1 MKVLQDVD
9 LEKFNTFGIKAKA
22 RFFVEVEEEE
32 DFAKL
37 FVLEEFKNNSKLFLG
52 GGSNVL
58 FTKDFE
64 GIVILN
70 RLKGIEI
77 LEEDG
82 ESVLIKS
89 FGGEVWDDL
98 VSFTTDRGYWGI
110 ENLAFIPG
118 TVGGAPMQNIGAYGS
133 ELKDTLEYLEAYDI
147 ETGEK
152 KVFTNRECE
161 FGYRDSVFKNK
172 FKGKYFISAIVL
184 KLSKIEKKNIEYK
197 VLKDFFLENKIS
209 PDTSK
214 IVGECVT
221 KIRQSKLP
229 DPKVLGNAGS
239 FFKNVYV
246 GKEKLENLLK
256 MYPDMPYFIEPI
268 PDADFGKIEQEKIKI
283 PSAWLIEQ
291 CGFKGKRV
299 GNVGMH
305 TKQALVLVN
314 YGGATGEE
322 IYNFAKQ
329 VINEVFDK
337 FGIKLNPE
345 VNLI

>member
-22 RFFVEVEEEE
+22 RFFVEVESEE
-32 DFAKL
+32 DLHNL
-37 FVLEEFKNNSKLFLG
+37 FFLPEFKNNLKLFFG

-58 FTKDFE
+58 LTKDFE

-70 RLKGIEI
+70 KLKGIEI
-77 LEEDG
+77 LKEDD

-89 FGGEVWDDL
+89 FAGEVWDDL

-118 TVGGAPMQNIGAYGS
+118 TVGGAPMQNIGAYGR
-133 ELKDTLEYLEAYDI
+133 EIKDTLEYLEAYNI

-152 KVFTNRECE
+152 KVFTNTECE

-172 FKGKYFISAIVL
+172 LKNKYFISAVVF

-197 VLKDFFLENKIS
+197 VLKDFFLENNIS

-214 IVGECVT
+214 IVSECVT

-229 DPKVLGNAGS
+229 DPKVIGNAGS

-246 GKEKLENLLK
+246 GKEKLESLLQ
-256 MYPDMPYFIEPI
+256 MYPDMPYFIEHTSTQGYG
-268 PDADFGKIEQEKIKI
+268 DATEEKIKI

-305 TKQALVLVN
+305 IKQALVLVN

-322 IYNFAKQ
+322 IYSFAKD
-329 VINEVFDK
+329 VIDQVFDK
-337 FGIKLNPE
+337 FGIKLSPE

>member
-1 MKVLQDVD
+1 MKVLQYVD
-9 LEKFNTFGIKAKA
+9 LEKLNTFGIKAKA
-22 RFFVEVEEEE
+22 RFFVEVEKEE
-32 DFAKL
+32 DLYKL
-37 FVLEEFKNNSKLFLG
+37 FELDEFKNNAKLFLG

-64 GIVILN
+64 GIVVLN
-70 RLKGIEI
+70 RLKGIEV
-77 LEEDG
+77 LEEDD

-98 VSFTTDRGYWGI
+98 VSFVCDRGYWGI
-110 ENLAFIPG
+110 ENLAFVPG
-118 TVGGAPMQNIGAYGS
+118 TVGGAPMQNIGAYGV
-133 ELKDTLEYLEAYDI
+133 ELKDTLEYLEAYEI

-152 KVFTNRECE
+152 KVFTNTECE
-161 FGYRDSVFKNK
+161 FGYRDSIFKNK
-172 FKGKYFISAIVL
+172 LKNKYFISAIVL
-184 KLSKIEKKNIEYK
+184 KLSRIEKKNIEYK
-197 VLKDFFLENKIS
+197 VLKDFLIENNIEPNS
-209 PDTSK
+209 PK
-214 IVGECVT
+214 IVAEAVT
-221 KIRQSKLP
+221 NIRQTKLP

-239 FFKNVYV
+239 FFKNVYI
-246 GKEKLENLLK
+246 GKEKLESLLK
-256 MYPDMPYFIEPI
+256 VYPDMPYFVESENYVGGGI
-268 PDADFGKIEQEKIKI
+268 ASAHIKI

-291 CGFKGKRV
+291 CGFKGKKV

-314 YGGATGEE
+314 YGGATGNE
-322 IYNFAKQ
+322 IYDFANK

>member
-9 LEKFNTFGIKAKA
+9 LEKFNTFGIKAQA
-22 RFFVEVEEEE
+22 RFFVEIESEE
-32 DFAKL
+32 DLLNL
-37 FVLEEFKNNSKLFLG
+37 FDLPEFKNNLKLFLG

-70 RLKGIEI
+70 KLKGIEI
-77 LEEDG
+77 LEEDDG
-82 ESVLIKS
+82 SVLIKS

-98 VSFTTDRGYWGI
+98 VSFTCEKGYWGI
-110 ENLAFIPG
+110 ENLAFVPG
-118 TVGGAPMQNIGAYGS
+118 TVGGAPMQNIGAYGA

-152 KVFTNRECE
+152 KVFTNTECE

-184 KLSKIEKKNIEYK
+184 TLSKIEKKNIEYR
-197 VLKDFFLENKIS
+197 VLKDFLIENNIS

-214 IVGECVT
+214 IVSECVT

-239 FFKNVYV
+239 FFKNTFVA
-246 GKEKLENLLK
+246 KEKLESLLQV
-256 MYPDMPYFIEPI
+256 YPDMPYFIEPI
-268 PDADFGKIEQEKIKI
+268 PDAGFNNTKEEKIKI

-291 CGFKGKRV
+291 CGFKGKKV

-322 IYNFAKQ
+322 IYSFAKQ
-329 VINEVFDK
+329 VIGGVFDK